1 MNHTFPLDFT
11 TFDKSDF
18 DDLFFCL
25 LKFPKQNPAQIYLSI
40 ILKFYNYPIFYSQL
54 KASKAV
60 ATSNICHIV
69 DHLFTFTPKIC
80 QHTHKQPGRGSFN
93 NYVAIIMSFF
103 NHLPIS
109 IFCHDWGQNLAFLD
123 HLPTSYSPRS

>member
-80 QHTHKQPGRGSFN
+80 QHTHKQPGRRSFN
-93 NYVAIIMSFF
+93 KYVDIFF
-103 NHLPIS
+103 
-109 IFCHDWGQNLAFLD
+109 FLF
-123 HLPTSYSPRS
+123 

>member
-93 NYVAIIMSFF
+93 KYVDIFF
-103 NHLPIS
+103 FPFLPPVCLSPCWLFLQWLNTKLGIFGPPTHLI
-109 IFCHDWGQNLAFLD
+109 
-123 HLPTSYSPRS
+123 